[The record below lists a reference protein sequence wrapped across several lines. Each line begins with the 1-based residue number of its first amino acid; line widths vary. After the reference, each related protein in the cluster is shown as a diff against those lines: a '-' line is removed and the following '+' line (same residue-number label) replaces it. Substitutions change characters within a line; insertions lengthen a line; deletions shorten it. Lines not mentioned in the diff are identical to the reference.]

1 MALRMNT
8 HASLLFIFAAAHAVV
23 GCSCTQTGQGSEPVS
38 IVSLSPADPLEPS
51 PALPLTEAQKR
62 ALAQYIVCAQDWAL
76 ATKELHTHAQR
87 GPQHLAQIPSLIL
100 FDDDSYLTHVIIPYV
115 KQKCTDSAESA
126 LYTDALHA
134 LAADDIFDF
143 VAQYYIADHAEDAN
157 AWAFLWFFAHM
168 QEEEAPYCRFIK
180 DAIRQ
185 RGLDATPYGKQI
197 LTLLGTQEFRPNDG
211 RCLE

>member
-38 IVSLSPADPLEPS
+38 IVSLLPAEHLEPS
-51 PALPLTEAQKR
+51 PALPLTETQKR
-62 ALAQYIVCAQDWAL
+62 TLAQYIVCAQDWAL
-76 ATKELHTHAQR
+76 ATKELYTQAQR
-87 GPQHLAQIPSLIL
+87 GPQHLAQMPSLIL
-100 FDDDSYLTHVIIPYV
+100 FDDYSYLTHVIIPYV
-115 KQKCTDSAESA
+115 KQKCTVSAESA

-168 QEEEAPYCRFIK
+168 QEEEAPYCRLIK

-185 RGLDATPYGKQI
+185 RGLASTPYGKQI

>member
-1 MALRMNT
+1 MNSRS
-8 HASLLFIFAAAHAVV
+8 SLPLLLAAAYAVV
-23 GCSCTQTGQGSEPVS
+23 GCSCSQTGQ
-38 IVSLSPADPLEPS
+38 SPTPHTQ
-51 PALPLTEAQKR
+51 LTELVAYPTAEALVTSPELSLTLEQKKT
-62 ALAQYIVCAQDWAL
+62 LAQYIVCSHDWAL
-76 ATKELHTHAQR
+76 ATKESYSQALR
-87 GPQHLAQIPSLIL
+87 GPQYLAQMPSLIL
-100 FDDDSYLTHVIIPYV
+100 EDSDSYLARVIIPYV
-115 KQKCTDSAESA
+115 KQKCTDSAEAA
-126 LYTDALHA
+126 LYSDALHM

-143 VAQYYIADHAEDAN
+143 VAQYYIADHAEVAN

-185 RGLDATPYGKQI
+185 RGLAATPYGKQI